1 MNNGNA
7 ANPAKTRTTM
17 ATMAKMSFFRG
28 ELRIEIYAFEPPT
41 SVATEQTLD
50 IGKL

>member
-1 MNNGNA
+1 
-7 ANPAKTRTTM
+7 M

-41 SVATEQTLD
+41 SVATEQTFD